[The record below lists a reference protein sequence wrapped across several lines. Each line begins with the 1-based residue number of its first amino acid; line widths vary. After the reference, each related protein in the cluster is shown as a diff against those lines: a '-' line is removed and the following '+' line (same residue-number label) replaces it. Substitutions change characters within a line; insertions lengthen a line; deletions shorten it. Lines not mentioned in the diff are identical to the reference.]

1 MRLTSKRDSFRQGR
15 NLRSLRLPAAG
26 RLGMTAILIHD
37 FKYEFCWVHR
47 IGCVMFGV
55 CAK

>member
-1 MRLTSKRDSFRQGR
+1 MGLTSKRDSFRQGR
-15 NLRSLRLPAAG
+15 NLPSLRLAAAS
-26 RLGMTAILIHD
+26 RHGMTAILLHD

-47 IGCVMFGV
+47 VAGVMFGV